1 MSTKPF
7 SAAIKRRSKEEER
20 GRQGRRRRGMEK
32 MLGRNGKGKREKDC
46 LQAHGAMQSGRVVR
60 KWGERGKGSHVKEV
74 SARHV
79 KCGGK
84 QGRACR

>member
-20 GRQGRRRRGMEK
+20 GRQGRRRRGMER

-60 KWGERGKGSHVKEV
+60 KKRGEREKGSHVKEV

-79 KCGGK
+79 KM
-84 QGRACR
+84 